1 MKKTI
6 IFTFLILFIITLLP
20 FCTKSVEQPFKPEV
34 CDIIKEDNNVSK
46 QSQVYR
52 KAPVQ
57 ALTSYDFVVYLE
69 FYGDT
74 TISAYWN
81 GGRTIISDSAF
92 LTESQIDIIIS
103 QVQFDY
109 SPWSLLVTKDKNIYN
124 ATPEANRQKIII
136 SDTHSWYGSNAGGV
150 AYLQTL
156 FWTFEV
162 EGFVFSKLLNYDTKR
177 VWETI
182 THEVGH
188 TIGLKHQVIC
198 SGNVIVNQY
207 NNTIV
212 NGNAPIMG
220 SVPQSANGTWW
231 VGPTYEGCKKIQK
244 DSVFI
249 KSALR

>member
-6 IFTFLILFIITLLP
+6 LFTFLILVAITLLT
-20 FCTKSVEQPFKPEV
+20 FCSKTEQQPLKPEV
-34 CDIIKEDNNVSK
+34 CDVIKEDNSIARQNK
-46 QSQVYR
+46 VYK

-74 TISAYWN
+74 TTSAYWN
-81 GGRTIISDSAF
+81 GGRTIISDSAI

-109 SPWSLLVTKDKNIYN
+109 SPWSLLVTKDKSIYD
-124 ATPEANRQKIII
+124 ATAEANRQKIIV
-136 SDTHSWYGSNAGGV
+136 SNTHSWYGTNAGGV
-150 AYLQTL
+150 AYLETL

-162 EGFVFSKLLNYDTKR
+162 EGFVFSGLLGNDTKR
-177 VWETI
+177 VWETV

-220 SVPQSANGTWW
+220 SVPQSANGVWW

-249 KSALR
+249 KAALR